1 MSRTA
6 SLPNSSLLPIPHN
19 TPAPVV
25 LLFRKAQSHP
35 SPTVM
40 IGVTMPCLKILQSLI
55 SPKDFTSSN
64 NKVSHTPSRRS
75 QSIHL
80 RP

>member
-6 SLPNSSLLPIPHN
+6 SLPNSSLLLSVPHN
-19 TPAPVV
+19 TPTPVV

-40 IGVTMPCLKILQSLI
+40 TGVTMPCLKILQSLI

-64 NKVSHTPSRRS
+64 NKVSHTPSRYN
-75 QSIHL
+75 
-80 RP
+80 